1 MSDYTKYT
9 KQEMQAYAIAKNIKE
24 NQIVIVGTGLPLIG
38 ASLAKRAVCPS
49 CHPIVESGLM
59 DCDPVEVPRSVG
71 DNRFMAH
78 CAVQWPNIRFVGF
91 EANEWLHDEDR
102 LVAFIGGAQIDPYGN
117 VNSTCIFGKG
127 DYLQPTTRFTGSGGA
142 NGIATYCNTI
152 IMMQHQKRRFMDHVD
167 YITSCGWMDGPGGRE
182 RAGLPGNRGPQMV
195 VTDLGIMASEYVLH
209 KISVLIYATVAL
221 LLGGDWLEQSASGL
235 ARYLLIGYVIGALIV
250 IALTLLYTWDKVLKL
265 VLMLLDKL
273 PHTPKWDERREEWA
287 NSLTELNREAKK
299 VLLVPSIRVKGIA
312 VSLVK
317 LFVLYSIPYAA
328 LRLVGCTTL
337 NFAQA
342 QLLAS
347 LMLLITSALPNVAG
361 VGPMEFAFLLL
372 FAPWAD
378 TAIASSALVLYHV
391 ATYFFP
397 FLLSVIVFLREEKKS
412 LKGFD
417 AQSA

>member
-142 NGIATYCNTI
+142 NGIATYCNTAHNFYDAVASSVSI
-152 IMMQHQKRRFMDHVD
+152 PVLHMIA
-167 YITSCGWMDGPGGRE
+167 ITRDALKSRGVKC
-182 RAGLPGNRGPQMV
+182 AGLLATDGTVQTGIYQRTFEGSGVELITPDNTEDQSAVMDIIYNGVKAGDLTHDATAFRAACEHLLARG
-195 VTDLGIMASEYVLH
+195 AE
-209 KISVLIYATVAL
+209 VLI
-221 LLGGDWLEQSASGL
+221 LGC
-235 ARYLLIGYVIGALIV
+235 
-250 IALTLLYTWDKVLKL
+250 
-265 VLMLLDKL
+265 
-273 PHTPKWDERREEWA
+273 
-287 NSLTELNREAKK
+287 TELPPAFDIYH
-299 VLLVPSIRVKGIA
+299 LD
-312 VSLVK
+312 
-317 LFVLYSIPYAA
+317 Y
-328 LRLVGCTTL
+328 
-337 NFAQA
+337 
-342 QLLAS
+342 
-347 LMLLITSALPNVAG
+347 PNVDPTLELALAAVRAAG
-361 VGPMEFAFLLL
+361 CE
-372 FAPWAD
+372 
-378 TAIASSALVLYHV
+378 T
-391 ATYFFP
+391 
-397 FLLSVIVFLREEKKS
+397 K
-412 LKGFD
+412 
-417 AQSA
+417 